1 MARAWSR
8 AWSNRGSWVTLKK
21 SKGCVAS
28 YNHQMTDPEDS
39 PAVVARDGI
48 HRAGLLAW
56 SLLGMLALVG
66 LLGWLLYLVRDIF
79 PPIALA
85 TALIFILNPLVSRME
100 RVGVRRGIGTA
111 GIYLLFIAIVVVLVS
126 LVTPVL
132 GRQLNDLGQRLPEI
146 QADLRGAAESVADRL
161 GVSLEDLGLSSQEG
175 SGIDGA
181 VEETPTFFE
190 KFGARLFAGVGRFAS
205 SALHVLLTFVLA
217 PIFALYLLID
227 LPKIQ
232 KSLTRFIPPR
242 YRDEWLM
249 LLRRCGQAVG
259 AFFRGQLVVAVIVGI
274 MSSIALRIVGV
285 PFWLAIGLI
294 AGFFNLIP
302 LIGPFV
308 GGGVAALVA
317 GFTQGL
323 RQAVYAALAMLIVQQ
338 IDNHFIS
345 PKVMGRAVRLHPVAV
360 MIALLVGGS
369 LAGLWGMLLS
379 VPGLAIARI
388 IGVHYYE
395 TRVLGA
401 TDLDD
406 EVDIEPLPND
416 EQGADESV
424 VVESEEEGAV

>member
-1 MARAWSR
+1 
-8 AWSNRGSWVTLKK
+8 
-21 SKGCVAS
+21 
-28 YNHQMTDPEDS
+28 MTDPEES
-39 PAVVARDGI
+39 AATVARDGI
-48 HRAGLLAW
+48 HKGGLLAW

-66 LLGWLLYLVRDIF
+66 LLGWLLYLIRDIF

-111 GIYLLFIAIVVVLVS
+111 VIYLLFIAMVVVLVA
-126 LVTPVL
+126 LITPVL
-132 GRQLNDLGQRLPEI
+132 GRQLNDLGERLPEI
-146 QADLRGAAESVADRL
+146 QADLRGAAEGVAERL
-161 GVSLEDLGLSSQEG
+161 GVSLEDLGLSSKE
-175 SGIDGA
+175 SPKVDGVA
-181 VEETPTFFE
+181 PKTPTFFE
-190 KFGARLFAGVGRFAS
+190 KFGARLVSGAGRFAS

-232 KSLTRFIPPR
+232 KSLMRFIPPR

-249 LLRRCGQAVG
+249 LLERCGQAMG
-259 AFFRGQLVVAVIVGI
+259 AFFRGQLVVAAIVAI
-274 MSSIALRIVGV
+274 MSAIALRIVGV

-308 GGGVAALVA
+308 GGGLAALVA
-317 GFTQGL
+317 GFTQGP
-323 RQAVYAALAMLIVQQ
+323 RQALWAAFAMLVVQQ

-360 MIALLVGGS
+360 MIALLLGAS

-388 IGVHYYE
+388 VGVHYYA
-395 TRVLGA
+395 TRVLGE
-401 TDLDD
+401 TDE
-406 EVDIEPLPND
+406 EVDVEPVLMD
-416 EQGADESV
+416 EDPAEEPV
-424 VVESEEEGAV
+424 PESEEVT

>member
-1 MARAWSR
+1 M
-8 AWSNRGSWVTLKK
+8 
-21 SKGCVAS
+21 
-28 YNHQMTDPEDS
+28 MDPEES
-39 PAVVARDGI
+39 AATVARDGI
-48 HRAGLLAW
+48 HKGGLLAW
-56 SLLGMLALVG
+56 SLLGMLALAG

-111 GIYLLFIAIVVVLVS
+111 GIYLLFFAIVIVLVS
-126 LVTPVL
+126 IVTPVL
-132 GRQLNDLGQRLPEI
+132 GRQLSDLSQRLPEI
-146 QADLRGAAESVADRL
+146 QADLRGAAESVAERF
-161 GVSLEDLGLSSQEG
+161 GVSLDELGLSTQAIPET
-175 SGIDGA
+175 DGTA
-181 VEETPTFFE
+181 EKTQPTLLE
-190 KFGARLFAGVGRFAS
+190 KFGGRLFAGVGRFAS

-232 KSLTRFIPPR
+232 RSLMRFIPPR

-249 LLRRCGQAVG
+249 LGRRCGRAMG
-259 AFFRGQLVVAVIVGI
+259 AFFRGQLVVAAIVGI

-308 GGGVAALVA
+308 GGGVAAIVA
-317 GFTQGL
+317 GFTQGP

-388 IGVHYYE
+388 IGVHYYD
-395 TRVLGA
+395 TRVLGE
-401 TDLDD
+401 TDTDD
-406 EVDIEPLPND
+406 EDDIELPPSGEKNA
-416 EQGADESV
+416 EA
-424 VVESEEEGAV
+424 SEVTNFAEEGAV